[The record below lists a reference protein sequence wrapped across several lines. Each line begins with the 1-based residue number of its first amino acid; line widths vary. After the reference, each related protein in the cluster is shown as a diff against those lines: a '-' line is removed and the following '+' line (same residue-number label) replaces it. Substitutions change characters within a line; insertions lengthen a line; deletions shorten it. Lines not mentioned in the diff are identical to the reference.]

1 MGILGAN
8 HKSKKKKSSFGSVV
22 FSYSVQ
28 QWTISQLDCDMWWK
42 VDFMPQP
49 VMTSSVDKVIRSSN
63 VRPKAIL
70 APTKWSLKFSES
82 EWNNY
87 IWEVY
92 STNGW
97 DEPKTASP
105 AAGVGQQNG
114 PKSPWQHPAARCT
127 TNASKDEWIVPQ
139 SFASFTMFTR
149 PLANRL
155 LLLQVSQKLFAG
167 KTLPQ
172 PARGRKC
179 FPRFHLILKHKFLCY
194 RNKQTFLFGKKCVEC
209 NCSYSD

>member
-1 MGILGAN
+1 
-8 HKSKKKKSSFGSVV
+8 
-22 FSYSVQ
+22 
-28 QWTISQLDCDMWWK
+28 
-42 VDFMPQP
+42 
-49 VMTSSVDKVIRSSN
+49 MTSSVDKVIRSSN
-63 VRPKAIL
+63 VRPKALL

-172 PARGRKC
+172 LLEAEYAFQEFTEIRRMDFYAAGINKL
-179 FPRFHLILKHKFLCY
+179 FSHWQKYVDYIGCY
-194 RNKQTFLFGKKCVEC
+194 LTNRDVFETSY
-209 NCSYSD
+209 NC